1 MSTTPDPMEEPM
13 SVSSETA
20 SQRPPGL
27 KSSGPA
33 SAGGGGRRRRLRVG
47 PQGYLLGVF
56 VLVALVGSWTSEF
69 FFTVRNLENIAVAA
83 SVVAVLGIA
92 QFIVVVTRGIDL
104 SVGSVAALATVVAAV
119 MLRQGQSVLVT
130 VVVTLVAC
138 AFCGLINGLLI
149 VYARI
154 APFVATLAM
163 LSIARGVAFLVQVGT
178 LIVISNETFL
188 DIFGGRTGS
197 VPNVVIIALVVTLV
211 AAFVMRFTP
220 LGRRLYAL
228 GGNPEAA
235 RLSGLPVKRDQVMA
249 YVTSGLLAGLAGLML
264 AGRLSQGS
272 SLVGAGYELDS
283 IAATVVGGTSLFGG
297 TGDPISTVL
306 GALIIGMIGNIM
318 NLAGIQSEPQLII
331 RGLVI
336 LVAVFLT
343 SGGGIQRIR
352 AALSKL
358 RRGGRPGTDGGGSTP
373 AQAPP
378 ESVEAAGRADLTA
391 EPRPTAPHDTTE
403 GTR

>member
-1 MSTTPDPMEEPM
+1 M
-13 SVSSETA
+13 
-20 SQRPPGL
+20 
-27 KSSGPA
+27 
-33 SAGGGGRRRRLRVG
+33 
-47 PQGYLLGVF
+47 F
-56 VLVALVGSWTSEF
+56 VLVAVVGSMTSPF
-69 FFTVRNLENIAVAA
+69 FFTARNLENIAVAA
-83 SVVAVLGIA
+83 SVVAVLGVA

-104 SVGSVAALATVVAAV
+104 SVGSVAALSTVIAAV
-119 MLRQGQSVLVT
+119 MLRQGQGVLVT
-130 VVVTLVAC
+130 VVVALLAC
-138 AFCGLINGLLI
+138 SLAGLINGLLV

-178 LIVISNETFL
+178 LIVISNTTFL
-188 DIFGGRTGS
+188 NLFGGRTGS
-197 VPNVVIIALVVTLV
+197 VPNGVIIAVIVTVV
-211 AAFVMRFTP
+211 AAFVMKFTP

-272 SLVGAGYELDS
+272 SLVGQGYELDS

-318 NLAGIQSEPQLII
+318 NLAGIQSEPQLVI

-336 LVAVFLT
+336 LIAVFLT

-352 AALSKL
+352 DGVTKL
-358 RRGGRPGTDGGGSTP
+358 RARGSGAPSGDETLAAPALPAAENTPTSRRPDLQEGNTP
-373 AQAPP
+373 HPP
-378 ESVEAAGRADLTA
+378 AR
-391 EPRPTAPHDTTE
+391 RPDSTE
-403 GTR
+403 GTH

>member
-1 MSTTPDPMEEPM
+1 M
-13 SVSSETA
+13 SVSSNTA
-20 SQRPPGL
+20 SPGTTE
-27 KSSGPA
+27 PA
-33 SAGGGGRRRRLRVG
+33 SVPPAGKSRRRKLKIG
-47 PQGYLLGVF
+47 AQGYLVGVF
-56 VLVALVGSWTSEF
+56 VLVALVGSFTSEF
-69 FFTVRNLENIAVAA
+69 FFTPRNLENILVAA
-83 SVVAVLGIA
+83 SVVAVLGVA

-104 SVGSVAALATVVAAV
+104 SVGSVAALSTVITAV
-119 MLRQGQSVLVT
+119 LLRQGYG
-130 VVVTLVAC
+130 VVVTVLAALAAC
-138 AFCGLINGLLI
+138 AFAGFINGVLV

-178 LIVISNETFL
+178 LIVISNQDFL
-188 DIFGGRTGS
+188 SIFGGRS
-197 VPNVVIIALVVTLV
+197 VGVPDVILIALVVTLV
-211 AAFVMRFTP
+211 AAFVMRFAP

-249 YVTSGLLAGLAGLML
+249 YTTSGLLAGLAGLML

-272 SLVGAGYELDS
+272 SLVGQGYELDS

-306 GALIIGMIGNIM
+306 GAVIIGMIGNIM
-318 NLAGIQSEPQLII
+318 NLAGIQSEPQLVI

-336 LVAVFLT
+336 LLAVFLT

-352 AALSKL
+352 AAIINMRS
-358 RRGGRPGTDGGGSTP
+358 RGKPADLGAPTP
-373 AQAPP
+373 AHTSA
-378 ESVEAAGRADLTA
+378 EADSLSRRPDLSNNTTG
-391 EPRPTAPHDTTE
+391 PSRRPDSTE

>member
-1 MSTTPDPMEEPM
+1 M
-13 SVSSETA
+13 SVSSHEA
-20 SQRPPGL
+20 SMAEDLTVSSEPL
-27 KSSGPA
+27 K
-33 SAGGGGRRRRLRVG
+33 RRARRGFKIG

-56 VLVALVGSWTSEF
+56 ILVAVVGSFTSPF
-69 FFTVRNLENIAVAA
+69 FFTARNLENIAVAA
-83 SVVAVLGIA
+83 SVVAVLGVA

-104 SVGSVAALATVVAAV
+104 SVGSVAALSTVIAAV
-119 MLRQGQSVLVT
+119 LLRQGHGVVVT
-130 VVVTLVAC
+130 VVVALLAC
-138 AFCGLINGLLI
+138 SFAGFINGILV

-178 LIVISNETFL
+178 LIVISNQNFL
-188 DIFGGRTGS
+188 SFFGGRTAT
-197 VPNVVIIALVVTLV
+197 VPNVVLIAVVVTLV

-249 YVTSGLLAGLAGLML
+249 YVTSGMLAGLAGLML

-272 SLVGAGYELDS
+272 SLVGQGYELDS

-318 NLAGIQSEPQLII
+318 NLAGIQSEPQLVI

-336 LVAVFLT
+336 LIAVFLT

-352 AALSKL
+352 AAITKL
-358 RRGGRPGTDGGGSTP
+358 RKRGDNAVPGSPAPVAGPAAPASRRPDLNEGNDRSP
-373 AQAPP
+373 ARKPD
-378 ESVEAAGRADLTA
+378 S
-391 EPRPTAPHDTTE
+391 TE
-403 GTR
+403 GTP

>member
-33 SAGGGGRRRRLRVG
+33 SAGGGGKRRRLRVG
-47 PQGYLLGVF
+47 PQGYLLAVF

-119 MLRQGQSVLVT
+119 LLRQGQGVLVT

-352 AALSKL
+352 AGLSKL
-358 RRGGRPGTDGGGSTP
+358 RRGGKPGADGGGATP
-373 AQAPP
+373 APAPP
-378 ESVEAAGRADLTA
+378 EPVEAAGRSDLTA
-391 EPRPTAPHDTTE
+391 EPRPAQPHDTTE

>member
-1 MSTTPDPMEEPM
+1 M
-13 SVSSETA
+13 SVRSPGVA
-20 SQRPPGL
+20 PGSQDAGPPL
-27 KSSGPA
+27 NEDEAKKT
-33 SAGGGGRRRRLRVG
+33 RWRLPTGKIG
-47 PQGYLLGVF
+47 PQGYLILVF
-56 VLVALVGSWTSEF
+56 VLVAVVGSLMSEF
-69 FFTVRNLENIAVAA
+69 FLTGRNIENIVVAA

-104 SVGSVAALATVVAAV
+104 SVGSVAALSTVITAV
-119 MLRQGQSVLVT
+119 LLRQGQGVFVA
-130 VVVTLVAC
+130 VVVALVAC
-138 AFCGLINGLLI
+138 AFAGLINGVLV

-178 LIVISNETFL
+178 LIVISNTTFL
-188 DIFGGRTGS
+188 NLFGGSTFTI
-197 VPNVVIIALVVTLV
+197 PNVVLIALVITLI
-211 AAFVMRFTP
+211 AAFVMRFSP

-235 RLSGLPVKRDQVMA
+235 RLSGLPVNRDQLMA
-249 YVTSGLLAGLAGLML
+249 YITSGLLAGVAGLML

-272 SLVGAGYELDS
+272 SLVGQGYELDS

-318 NLAGIQSEPQLII
+318 NLVGIQSEPQLVI

-336 LVAVFLT
+336 VLAVFLT

-352 AALSKL
+352 SGLSS
-358 RRGGRPGTDGGGSTP
+358 RRANRGST
-373 AQAPP
+373 AQDVGV
-378 ESVEAAGRADLTA
+378 SEASNV
-391 EPRPTAPHDTTE
+391 
-403 GTR
+403 

>member
-1 MSTTPDPMEEPM
+1 M
-13 SVSSETA
+13 SVSSRSTA
-20 SQRPPGL
+20 PPHRAGQD
-27 KSSGPA
+27 PA
-33 SAGGGGRRRRLRVG
+33 PTGTGRARRRFRIG
-47 PQGYLLGVF
+47 PQGYLLAVF
-56 VLVALVGSWTSEF
+56 VLVAVVGSMTSPF
-69 FFTVRNLENIAVAA
+69 FFTARNLENIAVAA
-83 SVVAVLGIA
+83 SVVAVLGVA

-104 SVGSVAALATVVAAV
+104 SVGSVAALSTVIAAV
-119 MLRQGQSVLVT
+119 MLRQGQGVLVT
-130 VVVTLVAC
+130 VVVALLAC
-138 AFCGLINGLLI
+138 SLAGLINGLLV

-178 LIVISNETFL
+178 LIVISNTTFL
-188 DIFGGRTGS
+188 NLFGGRTGS
-197 VPNVVIIALVVTLV
+197 VPNGVIIAVIVTVV
-211 AAFVMRFTP
+211 AAFVMKFTP

-272 SLVGAGYELDS
+272 SLVGQGYELDS

-318 NLAGIQSEPQLII
+318 NLAGIQSEPQLVI

-336 LVAVFLT
+336 LIAVFLT

-352 AALSKL
+352 DGVTKL
-358 RRGGRPGTDGGGSTP
+358 RARGSGAPSGDETLAAPALPAAENTPTSRRPDLQEGNTP
-373 AQAPP
+373 HPP
-378 ESVEAAGRADLTA
+378 AR
-391 EPRPTAPHDTTE
+391 RPDSTE
-403 GTR
+403 GTH

>member
-1 MSTTPDPMEEPM
+1 M

-20 SQRPPGL
+20 SRRPPGL

-33 SAGGGGRRRRLRVG
+33 SAGSGGGRRRRLRVG
-47 PQGYLLGVF
+47 PQGYLLAVF

-69 FFTVRNLENIAVAA
+69 FFTVRNLENIVVAA
-83 SVVAVLGIA
+83 SVVAVLGVA

-104 SVGSVAALATVVAAV
+104 SVGSVAALSTVITAV
-119 MLRQGQSVLVT
+119 LLRQGQGVLVT
-130 VVVTLVAC
+130 VVVALVAC
-138 AFCGLINGLLI
+138 AFCGFINGVLV

-178 LIVISNETFL
+178 LIVISNRTFL

-197 VPNVVIIALVVTLV
+197 VPNVVIIALIVTLI

-249 YVTSGLLAGLAGLML
+249 YTTSGLLAGLAGLMV

-318 NLAGIQSEPQLII
+318 NLAGIQSEPQLVI

-352 AALSKL
+352 AAFSKL

-373 AQAPP
+373 APAPP
-378 ESVEAAGRADLTA
+378 EPVEAAGRSTLSA
-391 EPRPTAPHDTTE
+391 ETRPTPPHDTTE

>member
-1 MSTTPDPMEEPM
+1 M
-13 SVSSETA
+13 
-20 SQRPPGL
+20 
-27 KSSGPA
+27 
-33 SAGGGGRRRRLRVG
+33 
-47 PQGYLLGVF
+47 F

-69 FFTVRNLENIAVAA
+69 FFTVRNLENIVVAA
-83 SVVAVLGIA
+83 SVVAVLGVA

-104 SVGSVAALATVVAAV
+104 SVGSVAALSTVITAV
-119 MLRQGQSVLVT
+119 LLRQGQGVLVT
-130 VVVTLVAC
+130 VVVALLAC
-138 AFCGLINGLLI
+138 AFCGFINGILV

-178 LIVISNETFL
+178 LIVISNRDFL

-197 VPNVVIIALVVTLV
+197 VPNVVIIALIVTLI

-249 YVTSGLLAGLAGLML
+249 YTTSGLLAGLAGLML

-318 NLAGIQSEPQLII
+318 NLAGIQSEPQLVI

-352 AALSKL
+352 AGLSKL
-358 RRGGRPGTDGGGSTP
+358 RRGGRSGADGGGPTP
-373 AQAPP
+373 APAPP
-378 ESVEAAGRADLTA
+378 EPVEAAGRSDLSA
-391 EPRPTAPHDTTE
+391 EPRPTPPHDSTE

>member
-1 MSTTPDPMEEPM
+1 
-13 SVSSETA
+13 
-20 SQRPPGL
+20 
-27 KSSGPA
+27 
-33 SAGGGGRRRRLRVG
+33 
-47 PQGYLLGVF
+47 
-56 VLVALVGSWTSEF
+56 
-69 FFTVRNLENIAVAA
+69 
-83 SVVAVLGIA
+83 
-92 QFIVVVTRGIDL
+92 
-104 SVGSVAALATVVAAV
+104 
-119 MLRQGQSVLVT
+119 
-130 VVVTLVAC
+130 
-138 AFCGLINGLLI
+138 
-149 VYARI
+149 
-154 APFVATLAM
+154 
-163 LSIARGVAFLVQVGT
+163 
-178 LIVISNETFL
+178 
-188 DIFGGRTGS
+188 
-197 VPNVVIIALVVTLV
+197 VTLV

-249 YVTSGLLAGLAGLML
+249 YTTSGLLAGLAGLML

-318 NLAGIQSEPQLII
+318 NLAGIQSEPQLVI

-352 AALSKL
+352 AAFSKL
-358 RRGGRPGTDGGGSTP
+358 RRGGRSGADGGGPTP
-373 AQAPP
+373 APAPP
-378 ESVEAAGRADLTA
+378 EPVEAASRPDLSA
-391 EPRPTAPHDTTE
+391 APRPAPPHDTTE